1 MAALASLVAL
11 ALLAALDALLGA
23 RTPPFA
29 VAVAAHAAVALASLA
44 ALDASLS
51 ARTLPFSMAVA
62 AYAAAALRS
71 ANARRPLQWWWQP
84 LRLQRLLRL
93 LRSMPCL
100 AHARRPFVTAA
111 LASLAALAL
120 LAALD
125 VSLGASTP
133 PFESAT
139 AAHAAV
145 VLASLAALNA
155 SLCARKSPLL
165 MAVAAHAAVAL
176 RSANA
181 RRLLQWWWQPMV
193 AVAALASL
201 AVLDA
206 SLGAL
211 TPPLCDG
218 GGSSCGQSACFACS
232 FHALLC
238 VRTPPSAIPV
248 SHSIVRADDDCPRLD

>member
-1 MAALASLVAL
+1 
-11 ALLAALDALLGA
+11 
-23 RTPPFA
+23 
-29 VAVAAHAAVALASLA
+29 
-44 ALDASLS
+44 
-51 ARTLPFSMAVA
+51 MAVA

-93 LRSMPCL
+93 LRSMPCF

-145 VLASLAALNA
+145 VLASLAVLNA

-248 SHSIVRADDDCPRLD
+248 SRSIVRADDDCPRLD

>member
-44 ALDASLS
+44 ALNASLS
-51 ARTLPFSMAVA
+51 VRMLPFAMAVA
-62 AYAAAALRS
+62 AHAAAALRS

-84 LRLQRLLRL
+84 MRLQHSLRL
-93 LRSMPCL
+93 LRSTLCSV
-100 AHARRPFVTAA
+100 HARRPFVTAA
-111 LASLAALAL
+111 LTSLAALAS

-125 VSLGASTP
+125 VSPGASTP

-155 SLCARKSPLL
+155 SLCARRSPLFFNGGG
-165 MAVAAHAAVAL
+165 AV
-176 RSANA
+176 
-181 RRLLQWWWQPMV
+181 
-193 AVAALASL
+193 ALASL
-201 AVLDA
+201 AALDA
-206 SLGAL
+206 SLGAR

-218 GGSSCGQSACFACS
+218 GGGPCGQSACFACS
-232 FHALLC
+232 FHALLR
-238 VRTPPSAIPV
+238 VRTPPFAIPA
-248 SHSIVRADDDCPRLD
+248 SRSIVRADDGCPRLD